1 MQVTFLGTG
10 SSYGSPIIT
19 CQCPVCHSSNPKDK
33 RLRTSLHLQTRGKS
47 ILIDP
52 GPDLRQQALSAQ
64 IKQLDAILITHEH
77 RDHIAGLDEVK
88 SFCWQQKQ
96 SIPLYGSPQVLQHLV
111 QTHSYLFTPPYPFG
125 QPFFT
130 LHALD
135 EAPFQVF
142 HCTVEPLRIYHH
154 QLPILGFRI
163 GSLVYITDAK
173 TIPELTLQKLQGTT
187 LLIVNALQQSLDS
200 AHFSLSEALAFAQKV
215 GAATTY
221 LTHIS
226 HRMGLHQAVAKTLP
240 ANIHLAYDGLQF
252 SA

>member
-1 MQVTFLGTG
+1 
-10 SSYGSPIIT
+10 
-19 CQCPVCHSSNPKDK
+19 
-33 RLRTSLHLQTRGKS
+33 
-47 ILIDP
+47 
-52 GPDLRQQALSAQ
+52 
-64 IKQLDAILITHEH
+64 
-77 RDHIAGLDEVK
+77 
-88 SFCWQQKQ
+88 
-96 SIPLYGSPQVLQHLV
+96 SPQVLQHLV

-187 LLIVNALQQSLDS
+187 LLIVNALQQSPDC
-200 AHFSLSEALAFAQKV
+200 AHFSLSEALAFSQKV